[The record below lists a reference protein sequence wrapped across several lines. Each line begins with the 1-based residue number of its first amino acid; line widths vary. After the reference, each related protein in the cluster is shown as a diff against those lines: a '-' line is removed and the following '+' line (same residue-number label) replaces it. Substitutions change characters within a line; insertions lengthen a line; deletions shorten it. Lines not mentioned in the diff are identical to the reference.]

1 MSTSP
6 SAPKSP
12 DTHAEASSPRSQ
24 TGTPPGS
31 REPSPSPPH
40 TSTPPESREPSLSQP
55 SPVPATNDPP
65 EAVPESEAT
74 AVVPPIVD
82 PELTAPIPER
92 SPNPGRSPSADP
104 SFWTGKPSPNDNALQ
119 RAGPLSEHPLVTN
132 PESPRHPSTG
142 KEAPAKAGGRW
153 AGKNKWESSG
163 RWNSKAPQG
172 GNRNM
177 RSQQGGGWNN
187 NTDNGSRW
195 NNKTDNAGGWNQ
207 KSDHARNW
215 NNKVDRSGNW
225 NNWKGGAAAKTKPYS
240 GRWSTS
246 RARPDD
252 SAQPSTT
259 SARSNRNSAPL
270 AASVSGRRDEP
281 ASSNQPP
288 PSARSTDHGVVVP
301 TKPVQAPAISLD
313 GPPGMSLQP
322 RSSSPGPVPG
332 YLVNG
337 VFQPVVFSTDFVSRG
352 PSRSG
357 SQSAGQPIG
366 LPISAR
372 DRRGGH
378 QGTQVRSRVSSSPP
392 GKRVQVDQTA
402 TSTRGGPGRLPIARR
417 VSIRENLGVPGSS
430 GSRPP
435 VPRLIPGVPKQPP
448 KTVDIVDL
456 TSTPSS
462 RSQTTTGLQFD
473 GDLATTV
480 ATGYS
485 PTVSVRSVST
495 FTRSGTRHPS
505 SIPRVTQGHGQHQRP
520 FTFPPPAK
528 KRSQVTRNPGDST
541 PVHMARVYAEQTAA
555 MGQRLSEAERQLN
568 EENIRKEEKRI
579 AGMRRRM
586 QKSLRRR
593 AELLTATADPGGV
606 LRQ

>member
-1 MSTSP
+1 M
-6 SAPKSP
+6 
-12 DTHAEASSPRSQ
+12 
-24 TGTPPGS
+24 
-31 REPSPSPPH
+31 
-40 TSTPPESREPSLSQP
+40 
-55 SPVPATNDPP
+55 
-65 EAVPESEAT
+65 
-74 AVVPPIVD
+74 
-82 PELTAPIPER
+82 
-92 SPNPGRSPSADP
+92 
-104 SFWTGKPSPNDNALQ
+104 
-119 RAGPLSEHPLVTN
+119 
-132 PESPRHPSTG
+132 
-142 KEAPAKAGGRW
+142 
-153 AGKNKWESSG
+153 
-163 RWNSKAPQG
+163 
-172 GNRNM
+172 
-177 RSQQGGGWNN
+177 
-187 NTDNGSRW
+187 
-195 NNKTDNAGGWNQ
+195 
-207 KSDHARNW
+207 
-215 NNKVDRSGNW
+215 
-225 NNWKGGAAAKTKPYS
+225 
-240 GRWSTS
+240 
-246 RARPDD
+246 
-252 SAQPSTT
+252 
-259 SARSNRNSAPL
+259 
-270 AASVSGRRDEP
+270 SGRRDEP

-301 TKPVQAPAISLD
+301 SKPVQAPKISLD

-332 YLVNG
+332 YLVKG
-337 VFQPVVFSTDFVSRG
+337 VFQPVVFSTDFVARG

-378 QGTQVRSRVSSSPP
+378 QRIPVRSKMGSSPP
-392 GKRVQVDQTA
+392 GKRVQVDRTT
-402 TSTRGGPGRLPIARR
+402 TSIREGPGRLPIERR
-417 VSIRENLGVPGSS
+417 VSISENLGVPGSS

-456 TSTPSS
+456 THSTPSS

-473 GDLATTV
+473 GDLATTI

-485 PTVSVRSVST
+485 PSVSVRSVST

-541 PVHMARVYAEQTAA
+541 PVHMARMYAEQTANL
-555 MGQRLSEAERQLN
+555 GQRLFETERQLN

-586 QKSLRRR
+586 KKSLRRR
-593 AELLTATADPGGV
+593 AELLNATADPGGV